1 MQIRAYSTLEVKAL
15 DDDKRII
22 RGIASTP
29 TPDRMDDIVEPRGA
43 DFKLPLPFLWQ
54 HDQNQPIGHVTKAT
68 VTDAGIEVEVKIA
81 KVEDPGTLRDRIEEA
96 WQSLK
101 SGLVRHMSIG
111 FRPLESTD
119 IDGTW
124 GRRFVKWEWF
134 ELSAV
139 TIPANPDASITAIK
153 SYFQQRAA
161 SGNPVAKVVRFA
173 PPAGA
178 TATPTKKSAAT
189 TGADMNIQEQ
199 LQHAREARR
208 TKAAQMHDLVTKS
221 GDTGETMDDAAQAT
235 FKSLDADV
243 ETLDGEIARLERVEK
258 LLANTAKPIGHTPQ
272 ADVHKDAGVNPNRVE
287 PTVKAAPLKNGLA
300 VARLARY
307 LGLAKGNLMQAELM
321 ARQNAQEHPQ
331 VIAMVKAAVAAG
343 TTTHST
349 WAGPLVPD
357 ESGGFADFVEYLR
370 PQTIVGKFGTAG
382 IPSLRRIPFR
392 VGLVGQTSG
401 GTAYW
406 VGEGAAK
413 PLTKFDFERTHLE
426 PVKIAAIS
434 VATMELLRDSS
445 PSADALIRDSL
456 VAAARER
463 MDTDFIDPAKAASA
477 GISPASITNGVTP
490 IPASGTTAD
499 ALRADIKDVMA
510 QFLAARNA
518 PTTGVWI
525 MDSITALGIS
535 LMRNALGTAP
545 EFPGLTVNGGSLE
558 GLPAIVSDY
567 VPRDS
572 AGGSL
577 ILVNAQDI
585 YFADDGDFAVDMST
599 EASLQMDSAPTMN
612 STTPTATSVVSM
624 FQTNSVAFRVERT
637 LNWMKRRTQSVSWID
652 GTNYGG

>member
-1 MQIRAYSTLEVKAL
+1 MNKRAYSTLQIKSV
-15 DDDKRII
+15 DDGQRII

-29 TPDRMDDIVEPRGA
+29 APDRMQDIVEPKGA
-43 DFKLPLPFLWQ
+43 QFSLPIPFLWQ
-54 HDQNQPIGHVTKAT
+54 HDQRQPIGHVVKAT
-68 VTDAGIEVEVKIA
+68 VTDAGIEVEVQLSQVA
-81 KVEDPGTLRDRIEEA
+81 EPGKLKDRLDEA
-96 WQSLK
+96 WQSIK
-101 SGLVRHMSIG
+101 AGLVRGLSIG
-111 FRPLESTD
+111 FKPLEAAEIAGS
-119 IDGTW
+119 W
-124 GRRFVKWEWF
+124 GMRFLSWDWF

-139 TIPANPDASITAIK
+139 TIPANAEASILSVK
-153 SYFQQRAA
+153 SHDQQQRAA
-161 SGNPVAKVVRFA
+161 LGTALPVVRFA
-173 PPAGA
+173 TPAGA
-178 TATPTKKSAAT
+178 TAKPVQKSVTSGEDMTIQEMIAA
-189 TGADMNIQEQ
+189 AREQ
-199 LQHAREARR
+199 LQHKSQRMEA
-208 TKAAQMHDLVTKS
+208 LVMKGAES
-221 GDTGETMDDAAQAT
+221 GETMAEADQTEFAALEGET
-235 FKSLDADV
+235 KSLTAQIERLKAV
-243 ETLDGEIARLERVEK
+243 EAVKISE
-258 LLANTAKPIGHTPQ
+258 AKTVPATPTPSQ
-272 ADVHKDAGVNPNRVE
+272 GV
-287 PTVKAAPLKNGLA
+287 TVKHFDPVVKAPALKDGLA
-300 VARLARY
+300 VARYARY
-307 LGLAKGNLMQAELM
+307 LGLAKGNIMLAEKM
-321 ARQNAQEHPQ
+321 AIENSREHPQ
-331 VIAMVKAAVAAG
+331 VVAMVKAAVAAG

-357 ESGGFADFVEYLR
+357 ESGGFADFVEFLR
-370 PQTIVGKFGTAG
+370 PMTIVGKFGANG

-413 PLTKFDFERTHLE
+413 PLTKFDFERTHLD
-426 PVKIAAIS
+426 PVKIASIA
-434 VATMELLRDSS
+434 VATQELLRDSS
-445 PSADALIRDSL
+445 PSADALIRDGL
-456 VAAARER
+456 IAAARER
-463 MDTDFIDPAKAASA
+463 MDTDFVDPAKAASA

-518 PTTGVWI
+518 PTSGVWI

-535 LMRNALGTAP
+535 LMRNALGTSP

-572 AGGSL
+572 SGGAL

-612 STTPTATSVVSM
+612 STTPTATSMVSM